1 MQGITISLDP
11 VRHAGLTPA
20 NRGGDYIK
28 RRPIRGP
35 RPNLIN
41 FLANCVSFGADFY
54 DNDIPNMSNVAPSRC
69 RSHLAPLNTRFRSR
83 GEPGGQ
89 GRGCFDGGSRGEFI
103 NTVYRDVLLD
113 LTNIKRPDVE
123 PQRRGHQC
131 HFLRRSYLAGD
142 IFGRF
147 FIPLA
152 APSRHLLNVG

>member
-54 DNDIPNMSNVAPSRC
+54 DNDIPNMSNVALR
-69 RSHLAPLNTRFRSR
+69 
-83 GEPGGQ
+83 
-89 GRGCFDGGSRGEFI
+89 
-103 NTVYRDVLLD
+103 LD
-113 LTNIKRPDVE
+113 
-123 PQRRGHQC
+123 
-131 HFLRRSYLAGD
+131 AGVTS
-142 IFGRF
+142 
-147 FIPLA
+147 L
-152 APSRHLLNVG
+152 H